1 VENRF
6 MAELNV
12 SISETSHKALLSLSE
27 DSGETIQA
35 VLDKAIET
43 YRRQIFLEKA
53 NQAFAT
59 LRQNETLWREELAE
73 RQAWDQTVA
82 DGIEE

>member
-1 VENRF
+1 
-6 MAELNV
+6 MD
-12 SISETSHKALLSLSE
+12 ISETSHKALLSLS
-27 DSGETIQA
+27 
-35 VLDKAIET
+35 
-43 YRRQIFLEKA
+43 LEKA